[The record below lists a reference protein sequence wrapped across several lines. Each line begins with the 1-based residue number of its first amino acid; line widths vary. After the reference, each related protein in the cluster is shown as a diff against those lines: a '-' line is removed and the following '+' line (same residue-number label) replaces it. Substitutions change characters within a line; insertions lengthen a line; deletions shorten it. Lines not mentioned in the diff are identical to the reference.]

1 MFPSETLGTKSPIV
15 ATQQLARDK
24 TKRKLDNKLIR
35 TKQVGEKL
43 ERVVMKAF
51 AQHVNTQKTY

>member
-1 MFPSETLGTKSPIV
+1 MFPSETLGTKSPIRPEG
-15 ATQQLARDK
+15 QLARDK